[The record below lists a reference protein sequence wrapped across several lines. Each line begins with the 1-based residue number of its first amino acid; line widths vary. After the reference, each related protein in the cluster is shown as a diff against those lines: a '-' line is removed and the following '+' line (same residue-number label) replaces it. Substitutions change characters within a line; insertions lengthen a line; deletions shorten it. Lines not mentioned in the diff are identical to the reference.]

1 MRSTRTWI
9 LTWIVGGLLLLELAD
24 QAGSNGVPAA
34 VKKNN
39 TKRIE
44 NAHRRLVSL
53 IATTEEF
60 SLR

>member
-1 MRSTRTWI
+1 M
-9 LTWIVGGLLLLELAD
+9 VGHQLPIGAMQSLVAD
-24 QAGSNGVPAA
+24 QASSNGVPAA

-39 TKRIE
+39 TKSIE